1 MDQQK
6 EIDQHFLDTILSRR
20 GQIVTM
26 TTKRNMKVRK
36 GQAPIEKI
44 SKFQVRVGV
53 SYDNIA
59 AVKEKRESGEL
70 PKENKGLPWGEWE
83 IYPYV
88 IVHKGER
95 YIRCTAIDSFAGYV
109 KYYRNGTEIPEEETK
124 AACLSSEFGDK
135 SGDVFNVKLS
145 SILEVF

>member
-6 EIDQHFLDTILSRR
+6 AVDQYFLDTILSRR
-20 GQIVTM
+20 GQIITM
-26 TTKRNMKVRK
+26 ITKRAMKVRK
-36 GQAPIEKI
+36 GQDPIEKI
-44 SKFQVRVGV
+44 SRFQVRVGV

-88 IVHKGER
+88 IAHKGER
-95 YIRCTAIDSFAGYV
+95 YIRCTAMNGFAGFV
-109 KYYRNGTEIPEEETK
+109 KYYRNSLEITEDEAK
-124 AACLSSEFGDK
+124 AACVASEFGDK
-135 SGDVFNVKLS
+135 SGEVFNVKLS
-145 SILEVF
+145 SIMEVL